1 MQLESITRRFT
12 AALVAPALLAAWLD
26 PAQSA
31 LSAQPVAGWRAAP
44 AYVAVFAGAARRD
57 AYRAAVSP
65 LGLDAVLQA
74 LADDPSLLRAPGAWT
89 PRAQLPVDAFGRSRP
104 YDRWTLAR
112 LYGSRQPRVARGAR
126 IDAGRVAESWTLV
139 SPYPT
144 PDLARLE
151 EGTLLIVLEIAQ

>member
-1 MQLESITRRFT
+1 LQVESITRRFT
-12 AALVAPALLAAWLD
+12 AAIAALALLATWPG

-31 LSAQPVAGWRAAP
+31 QTDPGWRDAPGYVAMFAP
-44 AYVAVFAGAARRD
+44 AAHRE

-65 LGLDAVLQA
+65 LGLDAVLEA
-74 LADDPSLLRAPGAWT
+74 LAADPALLRSPGAWT
-89 PRAQLPVDAFGRSRP
+89 ARAHLPADAFGRSRP

-126 IDAGRVAESWTLV
+126 TDGGRVIESWTLV

-144 PDLARLE
+144 ADLARLD
-151 EGTLLIVLEIAQ
+151 EGTLLIVLGIAQ